1 MTSDES
7 NEADSVVKWRSVYV
21 AVVVFT
27 AAVVAFLYVFSSS
40 FAG

>member
-7 NEADSVVKWRSVYV
+7 NSAVRWQAVYA

-27 AAVVAFLYVFSSS
+27 AAAVVLLYVFSSS